1 MIYLIFLL
9 ISFNFQT
16 IKPFQ
21 YKFEGISRVSA
32 IDFNMDGRTDLILW
46 GEGKPP
52 LLLENLGES
61 NFLERS
67 IPAFSDYSF
76 GIMYLCV
83 INYNRDE
90 YPDILVVSNL
100 PGVLPEVL
108 VNDAGNGF
116 VKNALNVTLP
126 DIVDSVLL
134 YDINHDGKSD
144 IVFWGTESVAF
155 LQKEEYS
162 FEKDTLPRKFLN
174 HKATI
179 LDFDLDGKLDTLFL
193 ADSMLRLNDSILEQE
208 VTSYTVMDWNGD
220 HNPDICIIKNGNI
233 FCLLNEALNVKHL
246 SIRTS
251 GIEGIKIIL
260 FRGDTASSIKT
271 YKTARIDI
279 FAEIDSIYAISEG
292 DTIVLD
298 TATNGLDFPLI
309 SSDREKDTLID
320 VTPHI
325 TRDGFEV
332 QCIMRKEGLMRVSL
346 FSRDGR
352 LIGILDER
360 HAEPGI
366 YYIPYEGAHLRPGIY
381 IIKFEEP
388 LGIHSSRVVITR

>member
-1 MIYLIFLL
+1 ML

-21 YKFEGISRVSA
+21 NKFEGISRVSA

-67 IPAFSDYSF
+67 IPVFGDYSF
-76 GIMYLCV
+76 GITYLSV
-83 INYNRDE
+83 INYNKDE
-90 YPDILVVSNL
+90 YPDILVFSNL

-108 VNDAGNGF
+108 VNDAGNSF
-116 VKNALNVTLP
+116 VKNRLNVNLP

-144 IVFWGTESVAF
+144 IIFWGTESVVF

-174 HKATI
+174 HRATI
-179 LDFDLDGKLDTLFL
+179 LDFDLDGRLDTLFL
-193 ADSMLRLNDSILEQE
+193 ADSVLRLNDSTLEQE
-208 VTSYTVMDWNGD
+208 VTSYAVMDWDGD
-220 HNPDICIIKNGNI
+220 HTPDICIIKNGEV

-251 GIEGIKIIL
+251 GIEGIEIIL
-260 FRGDTASSIKT
+260 FHGDTTSSIKT
-271 YKTARIDI
+271 SKTARIDI
-279 FAEIDSIYAISEG
+279 IAEIDSLYAISEG

-298 TATNGLDFPLI
+298 TATNGLDLPLI
-309 SSDREKDTLID
+309 SSDRKKDTLIN
-320 VTPHI
+320 VTPNI
-325 TRDGFEV
+325 ARDGFEV
-332 QCIMRKEGLMRVSL
+332 QCIMREEGFMRVSL

-352 LIGILDER
+352 LIGILGER
-360 HAEPGI
+360 YAEPGI
-366 YYIPYEGAHLRPGIY
+366 YYIPYEGVHLAPGIY

-388 LGIHSSRVVITR
+388 LGIHSIRVVITR